1 MRLAIEHR
9 TLYHFTAPQARLVQ
23 LLRLTPADTFNQT
36 TVHWRIDVS
45 CDARL
50 REGTDGFG
58 NLTTMLYAEGPIAA
72 IEVTVL
78 GEVLTTRGTGVL
90 MGVDETLPRA
100 VYQRATP
107 MTKAGEAIHAFTGA
121 SIAGIDDPL
130 ERLTT
135 LCRALG
141 DRFSN
146 RARWTDSTEA
156 EAMFAAP
163 EHSSRD
169 LAQMFVACARTA
181 GAPARFVSGY
191 ALAGVER
198 DGGPVPHG
206 WAEAYVEDLG
216 WVGFDP
222 SFGQSPDE
230 TYVRLAIGLDAMG
243 AAPLAGTRIG
253 HGEEALNVDLQV
265 NRLGGEE

>member
-9 TLYHFTAPQARLVQ
+9 TFYRFTAPQARLVQ

-50 REGTDGFG
+50 REGSDGFG
-58 NLTTMLYAEGPIAA
+58 NRTTMLYAEGPLAA

-100 VYQRATP
+100 VYLRATP
-107 MTKAGEAIHAFTGA
+107 TTRAGEAVQAFIGSA
-121 SIAGIDDPL
+121 VDGISDPL
-130 ERLTT
+130 ERLTA

-141 DRFSN
+141 DRFPD
-146 RARWTDSTEA
+146 RARWTESTEA

-163 EHSSRD
+163 AHSSRD
-169 LAQMFVACARTA
+169 LAQMFVACARAA

-191 ALAGVER
+191 ALAGVAR

-206 WAEAYVEDLG
+206 WAEAYVEQLG

-222 SFGQSPDE
+222 SFGQAPDE

-243 AAPLAGTRIG
+243 AAPIAGSRIG
-253 HGEEALNVDLQV
+253 HGEEALNVDLVV
-265 NRLGGEE
+265 NRVGGEE